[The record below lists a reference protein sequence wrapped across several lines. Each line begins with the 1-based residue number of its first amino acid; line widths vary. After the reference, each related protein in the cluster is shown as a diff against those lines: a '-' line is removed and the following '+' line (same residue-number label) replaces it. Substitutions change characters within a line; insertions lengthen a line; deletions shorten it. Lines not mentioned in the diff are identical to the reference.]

1 MPQNAAKKPSNDE
14 GRLLLAMNALK
25 KGQITSMRE
34 AARVYCV
41 PRSTLHARMQ
51 GRAHHSYKRP
61 KNTKLSETEE
71 ITLRNWILSM
81 DKRGCPVR
89 PSMVEQMANCLL
101 AKRDSIIPPPI
112 VGKCWVN
119 NYLKR
124 QQDLQT
130 RYIRKYNYERALC
143 EDPTIIGGFFDDLE
157 RVFTEYGIAEEDVWN
172 FDETGFAMGIIS
184 TAKVVCSSDRKG
196 KPRLLQP
203 GNREWVTAVEC
214 ISARGIAVPSL
225 IILKSVNKLLD
236 WYNLPS
242 LPPNW
247 AITES
252 PNGWTS
258 DELGL
263 EWLQK
268 IFDPWTKPYTVG
280 RYRLLILDGHSSHL
294 TPLFD
299 QHCAA
304 NDIITVCMPPHSSH
318 LLQPLDVGV
327 FAVLK
332 RLYGHA
338 VENRMRCGVNHID
351 KDDFL
356 TMYADIRDKA
366 YTIQN
371 IKSGFLSTG
380 ISPFDRERVLSK
392 LDIQLRTPTPPS
404 TSHSSA
410 NWSPKTPNNIKNLIR
425 QTNTI
430 NRLINQ
436 RLDHPNSPTKR
447 ALDQLIKGC
456 SLAMNSATI
465 LAQENQELRA
475 ANHHQKQKRTTRGRP
490 IDRQGILTVSEGREI
505 AAAALTAQEALQL
518 PNPEVASGAR
528 RRAPRTC
535 SNCKQIG
542 HVRTYC
548 PNNST

>member
-1 MPQNAAKKPSNDE
+1 MPRNTAKKASNDE
-14 GRLLLAMNALK
+14 GRIQLAINALN
-25 KGQITSMRE
+25 KGQISSVRE
-34 AARVYCV
+34 AARIFGV
-41 PRSTLHARMQ
+41 PRSTLRGRQQ
-51 GRAHHSYKRP
+51 GRLHRPEKRGL
-61 KNTKLSETEE
+61 NTKLSKTEE
-71 ITLRNWILSM
+71 IALHDWIISM

-101 AKRDSIIPPPI
+101 SKRDSITSPLT
-112 VGKCWVN
+112 VGKCWVS

-124 QQDLQT
+124 HQDLKT

-143 EDPTIIGGFFDDLE
+143 EDPTLIGGFFDHLE
-157 RVFTEYGIAEEDVWN
+157 RVFADYGVHEEDIWN

-214 ISARGIAVPSL
+214 ISARGIALPSL

-242 LPPNW
+242 LPPDW
-247 AITES
+247 SITES

-258 DELGL
+258 DELGI

-268 IFDPWTKPYTVG
+268 IFDPCTRPFTRG
-280 RYRLLILDGHSSHL
+280 RYRVLVLDGHSSHL
-294 TPLFD
+294 TPKFD
-299 QHCAA
+299 QYCTT
-304 NDIITVCMPPHSSH
+304 NNIIPVCMPPHSSH

-356 TMYADIRDKA
+356 TMYAEIRDKA

-371 IKSGFLSTG
+371 IKSGFAATG
-380 ISPFDRERVLSK
+380 ISSFDRERVLSR

-410 NWSPKTPNNIKNLIR
+410 NWSPKTPHNIKNLIR

-430 NRLINQ
+430 ERLIRQ
-436 RLDHPNSPTKR
+436 HSTHPNSPTKR

-465 LAQENQELRA
+465 LTQENQELRA

-490 IDRQGILTVSEGREI
+490 LDRTGILTVSEGREI

-535 SNCKQIG
+535 SNCNQVG
-542 HVRTYC
+542 HIRTYC
-548 PNNST
+548 PNNLV

>member
-1 MPQNAAKKPSNDE
+1 MPRKASKKAPIDE
-14 GRLLLAMNALK
+14 GRIQLAINALK
-25 KGQITSMRE
+25 NGQISSERE
-34 AARVYCV
+34 AARVFDV
-41 PRSTLHARMQ
+41 PRSTLRGRQQ
-51 GRAHHSYKRP
+51 GRLHCTYKRAH
-61 KNTKLSETEE
+61 NTKLLETEE
-71 ITLRNWILSM
+71 IALREWIISM

-101 AKRDSIIPPPI
+101 EKRDSIALPPT
-112 VGKCWVN
+112 VGKNWVDN
-119 NYLKR
+119 FLKR
-124 QQDLQT
+124 HQDLKT

-143 EDPTIIGGFFDDLE
+143 EDPTVIGGFFKDLE
-157 RVFTEYGIAEEDVWN
+157 RAFTEYGIIPEDIWN
-172 FDETGFAMGIIS
+172 FDETGFSMGIIS
-184 TAKVVCSSDRKG
+184 TAKVICSSDRKG

-214 ISARGIAVPSL
+214 VSARGIVLPPL

-236 WYNLPS
+236 WYNLPG
-242 LPPNW
+242 LPPDW
-247 AITES
+247 SITES

-258 DELGL
+258 DEIGI

-268 IFDPWTKPYTVG
+268 IFDPISRPLTIG
-280 RYRLLILDGHSSHL
+280 RYRMLVLDGHSSHL
-294 TPLFD
+294 TPKFD
-299 QHCAA
+299 QYCAE
-304 NDIITVCMPPHSSH
+304 NDIIPVCMPPHSSH

-332 RLYGHA
+332 RLYGRA

-356 TMYADIRDKA
+356 TIYLEIRDKA
-366 YTIQN
+366 YSIQN
-371 IKSGFLSTG
+371 IKSGFIATG
-380 ISPFDRERVLSK
+380 IYPFDQEHVLSK

-404 TSHSSA
+404 TGHSSA

-430 NRLINQ
+430 DRLIRH
-436 RLDHPNSPTKR
+436 RLTNPNSPTKR

-456 SLAMNSATI
+456 SLAMSSATI
-465 LAQENQELRA
+465 LMQENHDLRA
-475 ANHHQKQKRTTRGRP
+475 ANNHQKQKRTTRGKP
-490 IDRQGILTVSEGREI
+490 IDRPGILTVSEGREI
-505 AAAALTAQEALQL
+505 AAAALTAQRALQL

-535 SNCKQIG
+535 SNCKQVG

-548 PNNST
+548 PNNLV